1 MSVKSLTEAYN
12 VLEVHSSA
20 SQSEVK
26 SAYKRLALRTHP
38 DKNKNDPS
46 ANAKFQQVT
55 EAFQMV
61 MNLRYEPVD
70 SDDGEYT
77 TEFNAE
83 DLFGENFAN
92 IIFSFVF
99 SESRRAS
106 AQSDSA
112 KSACNC
118 IGCQFKSFF
127 TEQKKEATRQQN
139 KPSSEDSSKNDA
151 TSSSAAPPSGSS
163 YFKRFSRASSFVPQ
177 SDPHADW
184 LSEDEGEAKAAGPV
198 KGKKSSKKKRK
209 NKKNAGESNIYSIC
223 IDNLG

>member
-1 MSVKSLTEAYN
+1 MSIKSLTEAYN
-12 VLEVHSSA
+12 ILEVHSSA

-70 SDDGEYT
+70 NDDREYT

-83 DLFGENFAN
+83 DLFGEDFAN
-92 IIFSFVF
+92 IIFRFVF
-99 SESRRAS
+99 SESRRTS
-106 AQSDSA
+106 APSDST

-118 IGCQFKSFF
+118 IGCQFKRFF
-127 TEQKKEATRQQN
+127 TEQKEDVERKHYT
-139 KPSSEDSSKNDA
+139 PPSEDTSKNDA
-151 TSSSAAPPSGSS
+151 TSSSGAPPPGSS
-163 YFKRFSRASSFVPQ
+163 YFKRFSRASSFVTQ
-177 SDPHADW
+177 YDSHADW

-198 KGKKSSKKKRK
+198 KGKKSSRKKRK
-209 NKKNAGESNIYSIC
+209 NKKTAGESNFYSIC
-223 IDNLG
+223 IENSA